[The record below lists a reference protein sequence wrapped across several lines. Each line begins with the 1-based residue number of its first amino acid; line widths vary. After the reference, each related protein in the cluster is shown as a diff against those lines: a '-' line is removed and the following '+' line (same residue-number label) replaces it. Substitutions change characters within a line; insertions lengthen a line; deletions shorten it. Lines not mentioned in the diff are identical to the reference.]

1 MYENILLA
9 YDFDNKFNNV
19 PAELERLTSA
29 SDDSQITIFNVISES
44 ELETSVR
51 YKNVHFEEL
60 VEEKKEQLKP
70 FIDELKSR
78 DLNVSVKFKSGYIK
92 QSILEEIN
100 ENNYDVIVMSNK
112 RARPNI
118 KNVLGNV
125 THKIANSANIPV
137 LIIK

>member
-60 VEEKKEQLKP
+60 VEGKKEQLKP

-118 KNVLGNV
+118 KMYWVM
-125 THKIANSANIPV
+125 
-137 LIIK
+137 

>member
-44 ELETSVR
+44 ELEASVR

>member
-60 VEEKKEQLKP
+60 VEGKKEQLKP